1 MVNFGQ
7 TQIDGL
13 AYAQYHIFRLGNG
26 KILEYWDNMEVLP
39 KIEALT
45 NRDKFYKRKNMIE
58 YKNVALRYTEKD
70 VLRDV
75 NLRIDNGEF
84 MVLVGPSGS
93 GKTTMIKMINRLLE
107 PTDGNIYMDDK
118 RIKDY
123 DERELRLSTGYVL
136 QAIALFPNLTVAENI
151 ALIPEMKGWT
161 KEEIAQKTEELLAKV
176 GLPVAEYGHRL
187 PSELSGG
194 EQQRVGIVRAMI
206 GQPKILLMDEPFSAL
221 DAISRKQLQVLTK
234 ELHKEFGMT
243 TIFVTHDTDEALK
256 LADRIAVLQDGEIR
270 QVANPETILKA
281 PATEFVADL
290 FGGSVHD

>member
-1 MVNFGQ
+1 M
-7 TQIDGL
+7 L
-13 AYAQYHIFRLGNG
+13 AIIG
-26 KILEYWDNMEVLP
+26 K
-39 KIEALT
+39 
-45 NRDKFYKRKNMIE
+45 
-58 YKNVALRYTEKD
+58 
-70 VLRDV
+70 
-75 NLRIDNGEF
+75 
-84 MVLVGPSGS
+84 SGA
-93 GKTTMIKMINRLLE
+93 GKSTLIRLLNGLE
-107 PTDGNIYMDDK
+107 IATDGEVIIEGDDFNKITESERRLK
-118 RIKDY
+118 RQRI
-123 DERELRLSTGYVL
+123 GMIF
-136 QAIALFPNLTVAENI
+136 QHFNLLWSRTVAENI

-243 TIFVTHDTDEALK
+243 TIFVTH
-256 LADRIAVLQDGEIR
+256 
-270 QVANPETILKA
+270 ETILKA
-281 PATEFVADL
+281 PATDFVADL